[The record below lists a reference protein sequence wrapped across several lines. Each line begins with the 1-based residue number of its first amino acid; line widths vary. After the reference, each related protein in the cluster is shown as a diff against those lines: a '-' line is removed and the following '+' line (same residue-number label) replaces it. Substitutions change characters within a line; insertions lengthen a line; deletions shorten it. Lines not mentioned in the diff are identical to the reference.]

1 MQLAATYLV
10 MFLVFVIVEAL
21 MLTFFMAPFFSKH
34 IGHLMR
40 PQINLYV
47 TLLYYLLY
55 VAGVFYFCYF
65 SGFKLGSLQQTLISG
80 FLLGLLCYGVYDITN
95 FLVLKDWKIQMTLID
110 MFWGGIVT
118 SLISGVG
125 FYTFTYFSNDIG
137 QSSV

>member
-55 VAGVFYFCYF
+55 VAGVLYFCYF

-95 FLVLKDWKIQMTLID
+95 YLVLKDWKIQMTLID

-125 FYTFTYFSNDIG
+125 FFTFTYFSNE
-137 QSSV
+137 SA

>member
-1 MQLAATYLV
+1 MQFIYTYIA

-40 PQINLYV
+40 PHINLYL
-47 TLLYYLLY
+47 TLLYYILY

-65 SGFKLGSLQQTLISG
+65 SGFNLGSLQRTLVSG
-80 FLLGLLCYGVYDITN
+80 FILGLMCYGVYDITN
-95 FLVLKDWKIQMTLID
+95 FLVLKDWKIQMTLAD
-110 MFWGGIVT
+110 MFWGGVVT

-125 FYTFTYFSNDIG
+125 FFTFNYFSVET
-137 QSSV
+137 S

>member
-1 MQLAATYLV
+1 MQLVATYLM

-55 VAGVFYFCYF
+55 VAGVFTLLLFWIQT
-65 SGFKLGSLQQTLISG
+65 GSLQQTLISG

-110 MFWGGIVT
+110 MFWGG
-118 SLISGVG
+118 
-125 FYTFTYFSNDIG
+125 
-137 QSSV
+137 

>member
-1 MQLAATYLV
+1 MQIFATYII
-10 MFLVFVIVEAL
+10 MFLVFVVVEAL
-21 MLTFFMAPFFSKH
+21 MLTFFMGPFFSKH

-47 TLLYYLLY
+47 TLLYYIFY

-65 SGFKLGSLQQTLISG
+65 SGFKSGSFSQTLASG
-80 FLLGLLCYGVYDITN
+80 FFLGLLCYGVYDITN

-110 MFWGGIVT
+110 MFWGGVVT

-125 FYTFTYFSNDIG
+125 FQAFNYFAPKI
-137 QSSV
+137 

>member
-1 MQLAATYLV
+1 MQLVATYIA

-40 PQINLYV
+40 SQINLYI

-65 SGFKLGSLQQTLISG
+65 SGFKFGSLQQTLISG

-95 FLVLKDWKIQMTLID
+95 FLVLKDWKIQMTLVD

-125 FYTFTYFSNDIG
+125 FYTFTYFSTD
-137 QSSV
+137 SA